1 MGPVEEHL
9 VERSTAAHAL
19 RGYAR
24 TCLRNMTRIL
34 IADDHQMVR
43 EGFKRILTDHLP
55 RAVFGESGTVQETLT
70 LLRREVWDVLVLDLF
85 MPGGGG
91 FEVLHQAVAQYPIL
105 PILVISSAPPEQ
117 LALRTLRAGAAG
129 YLSKQAAAEELVQ
142 AIRKVLAGNRYL
154 SSDMADQ
161 LVKECTRP
169 ALSSHKKLTD
179 REFQVLQMIVAGKSL
194 KESAAEL
201 GVSPKTVS
209 TFHTRILAKL
219 RLHNTAEL
227 IRYAIEH
234 HLVESTL
241 ATQSIPN

>member
-1 MGPVEEHL
+1 
-9 VERSTAAHAL
+9 
-19 RGYAR
+19 
-24 TCLRNMTRIL
+24 MTRVL

-43 EGFKRILTDHLP
+43 EGFKRILSDHLP
-55 RAVFGESGTVQETLT
+55 HTVFGEAGTVRDTLA
-70 LLRREVWDVLVLDLF
+70 LLRQELWDVLLLDLF

-91 FEVLHQAVAQYPIL
+91 FEILHQAAAEHPLL

-117 LALRTLRAGAAG
+117 LALRALRAGAAG

-142 AIRKVLAGNRYL
+142 AIQKVLTGNRYL

-169 ALSSHKKLTD
+169 AQSSHKKLTD
-179 REFQVLQMIVAGKSL
+179 REFQVLQLIVAGKSL
-194 KESAAEL
+194 KESASEL

-219 RLHNTAEL
+219 RLRNSAEL

-234 HLVESTL
+234 RLVESTL
-241 ATQSIPN
+241 SAQSTPD